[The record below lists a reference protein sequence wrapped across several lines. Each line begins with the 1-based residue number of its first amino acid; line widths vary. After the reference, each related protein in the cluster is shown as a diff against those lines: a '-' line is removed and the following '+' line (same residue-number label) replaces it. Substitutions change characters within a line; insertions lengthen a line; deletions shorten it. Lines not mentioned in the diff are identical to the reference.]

1 MFRFLNLILAVL
13 ILLLQVRLWWGESSL
28 PETWQLESRIKAEQ
42 EKSAVLAARNAIL
55 AAEVADLQSG
65 LDAIEERARYELG
78 MVRQNET
85 FFLLID
91 KPADPEPAPR
101 VNQAAHS
108 ALDKP
113 EVVLQ

>member
-13 ILLLQVRLWWGESSL
+13 ILLLQVRLWWGENSL
-28 PETWQLESRIKAEQ
+28 PETWQLERRIEARQSDNAK
-42 EKSAVLAARNAIL
+42 LATRNADL
-55 AAEVADLQSG
+55 SAEVADLQSG

-85 FFLLID
+85 FFLLIE
-91 KPADPEPAPR
+91 KTLPTETREPAAEA
-101 VNQAAHS
+101 NLS
-108 ALDKP
+108 LETP